1 MEAQMGD
8 TAVTPT
14 LQDKSSEPEFR
25 PTLRER
31 MGIAAF
37 VFVAVLATAIWIA
50 LLAWGVVNLIGA
62 V

>member
-1 MEAQMGD
+1 MGE

-14 LQDKSSEPEFR
+14 VPNTGTEPEFR
-25 PTLRER
+25 PTVRER